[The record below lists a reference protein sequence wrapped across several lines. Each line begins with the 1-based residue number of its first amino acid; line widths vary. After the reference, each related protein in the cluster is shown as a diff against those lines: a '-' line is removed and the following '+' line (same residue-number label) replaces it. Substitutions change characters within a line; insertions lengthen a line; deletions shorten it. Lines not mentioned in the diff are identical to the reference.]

1 MSTGTLSEKGWV
13 VIPRELRERY
23 HLKKGDKVH
32 FIDYGGT
39 VAIVPISREPVR
51 DASGMLKGRTNLT
64 AALLKERQYH
74 KARGG

>member
-1 MSTGTLSEKGWV
+1 MNTGTLSEKGWV

-32 FIDYGGT
+32 FIDYGGM
-39 VAIVPISREPVR
+39 VAIVPISQEPVR
-51 DASGMLKGRTNLT
+51 DAAGMLKGRTNLT
-64 AALLKERQYH
+64 AALLKERQDA

>member
-1 MSTGTLSEKGWV
+1 MNTGTLSEKGWV

-32 FIDYGGT
+32 FIDYGGM

-51 DASGMLKGRTNLT
+51 DAAGMLKGRTNLT
-64 AALLKERQYH
+64 AALLRERQDA

>member
-1 MSTGTLSEKGWV
+1 MNTGTLSEKGWV

-32 FIDYGGT
+32 FIDYGGM

-51 DASGMLKGRTNLT
+51 DAAGMLKGRTNLT
-64 AALLKERQYH
+64 AALLKERQDA

>member
-1 MSTGTLSEKGWV
+1 MNTGTLSEKGWV

-32 FIDYGGT
+32 FIDYGGM

-64 AALLKERQYH
+64 AALLRERQDA

>member
-1 MSTGTLSEKGWV
+1 MNTGTLSEKGWV

-32 FIDYGGT
+32 FIDYGGM

-51 DASGMLKGRTNLT
+51 DAAGMLKGRTSLT
-64 AALLKERQYH
+64 AALLKERQDD
-74 KARGG
+74 KARGA

>member
-32 FIDYGGT
+32 FIDYGGM

-51 DASGMLKGRTNLT
+51 DAAGMLKGRTNLT
-64 AALLKERQYH
+64 AALLKERQDD

>member
-1 MSTGTLSEKGWV
+1 MSTGTLSGKGWV

-51 DASGMLKGRTNLT
+51 DAAGMLKGRTNLT
-64 AALLKERQYH
+64 AALLKERQDD
-74 KARGG
+74 KARDG

>member
-1 MSTGTLSEKGWV
+1 MNTGTLSEKGWV

-32 FIDYGGT
+32 FIDYGGL

-51 DASGMLKGRTNLT
+51 DAAGMLKGRTNLT
-64 AALLKERQYH
+64 AALLKERQDD

>member
-1 MSTGTLSEKGWV
+1 MNTGTLSEKGWV

-32 FIDYGGT
+32 FIDYGGM

-51 DASGMLKGRTNLT
+51 DAAGMLKGRTNLT
-64 AALLKERQYH
+64 AALLKERQDD